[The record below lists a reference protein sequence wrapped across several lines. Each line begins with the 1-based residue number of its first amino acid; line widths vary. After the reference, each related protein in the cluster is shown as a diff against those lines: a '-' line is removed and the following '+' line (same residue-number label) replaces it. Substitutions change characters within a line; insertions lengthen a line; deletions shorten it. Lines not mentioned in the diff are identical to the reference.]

1 MRAKID
7 NMELVVKD
15 DKYIQYEKN
24 GMFKL
29 NDNYKKGKCSFP
41 VGKCSFPLGKL
52 SFPIG
57 RISFPTGKYGFPQGK

>member
-1 MRAKID
+1 MNGEYTQPCVYDSGLWVTLMCPHPYID

-29 NDNYKKGKCSFP
+29 NDNYKKGKSQ
-41 VGKCSFPLGKL
+41 S
-52 SFPIG
+52 
-57 RISFPTGKYGFPQGK
+57 